1 MDTKHER
8 VTDRAVLTVEGM
20 TCGSCARKVE
30 SALVGVPGV
39 TRVVVDQTSGR
50 AYVEGSALF
59 RELTAAVHSAG
70 YSTRV
75 AEEDGQQPTSVA
87 SRKGSCC

>member
-1 MDTKHER
+1 MDINAER
-8 VTDRAVLTVEGM
+8 VMDRVALAVEGM

-30 SALVGVPGV
+30 SALLGVPGV
-39 TRVVVDQTSGR
+39 RRAVVDQTSGR

-70 YSTRV
+70 YSARV
-75 AEEDGQQPTSVA
+75 ADGDGQQPTAAA